1 MIHAVH
7 DPANV
12 HRRAIALGR
21 LLGWRRTILLRI
33 RNDPV
38 DVLCSPGHGNRKGK
52 PHVFL
57 SAGIHGDE
65 PAGVEALLSYFEQ
78 KPRWTT
84 EFTFTLVPLLNPWG
98 LRHNSRL
105 NEEGLDL
112 NRSFQQ
118 GDLPLIRELCALY
131 DRRGPFDLALL
142 LHEDYDACGIYLYET
157 GPSGEVGF
165 GEEILS
171 RVSSRCPVDPRD
183 RIEGRKH
190 RNGVLV
196 RPLRKKWFEK
206 VGLPEAAHLHFH
218 GCQRVFTI
226 ETPSEFDVGL
236 RVKAHM
242 EAIDAAL
249 SLLAANRPSA
259 DVRARALVA
268 PGRPKNAISAR
279 ALLPSSA
286 PAQNEENRSDQS
298 RSV

>member
-7 DPANV
+7 DPACI

-33 RNDPV
+33 GNDPV
-38 DVLCSPGHGNRKGK
+38 EVLCSRELGGRKGR

-78 KPRWTT
+78 KPRWVS
-84 EFTFTLVPLLNPWG
+84 EFSFTVVPLLNPWG

-105 NEEGLDL
+105 NEQGLDL
-112 NRSFQQ
+112 NRSFHRS
-118 GDLPLIRELCALY
+118 DLPLIRELHALY

-157 GPSGEVGF
+157 GRSGEAGF

-171 RVSSRCPVDPRD
+171 RVSSWCPVDPRD

-190 RNGVLV
+190 RNGILT
-196 RPLRKKWFEK
+196 RPLRKKWLEK
-206 VGLPEAAHLHFH
+206 IGLPEAAYLHFQ
-218 GCQRVFTI
+218 GCRRVFTI

-249 SLLAANRPSA
+249 ALLAAGRLPSG
-259 DVRARALVA
+259 D
-268 PGRPKNAISAR
+268 GRPRRVSSRRSQDVMSAR
-279 ALLPSSA
+279 APLPSTSPA
-286 PAQNEENRSDQS
+286 PNGES
-298 RSV
+298 RSGRSHSA

>member
-7 DPANV
+7 DPASI

-21 LLGWRRTILLRI
+21 LLGWRRAILLRI

-38 DVLCSPGHGNRKGK
+38 EALCSPRLRTGEGK
-52 PHVFL
+52 PRVLL

-65 PAGVEALLSYFEQ
+65 PAGVEALLSFFEQ
-78 KPRWTT
+78 KPHWIGQ
-84 EFTFTLVPLLNPWG
+84 FAFTLIPLLNPWG

-105 NEEGLDL
+105 NEQGIDL
-112 NRSFQQ
+112 NRSFHRT
-118 GDLPLIRELCALY
+118 DLPLIQELCALY
-131 DRRGPFDLALL
+131 ARRGPFSLALL

-157 GPSGEVGF
+157 GPSGEVRF

-171 RVSSRCPVDPRD
+171 RVSPWCPVDPRD

-190 RNGVLV
+190 RNGILA
-196 RPLRKKWFEK
+196 RPLRRKWFEK
-206 VGLPEAAHLHFH
+206 IGLPEAAHLHFA
-218 GCQRVFTI
+218 GCRRVFTI

-249 SLLAANRPSA
+249 GLLAASRPPV
-259 DVRARALVA
+259 DARASSLA
-268 PGRPKNAISAR
+268 SRRGKNAISSR
-279 ALLPSSA
+279 ASLLATSPA
-286 PAQNEENRSDQS
+286 PNGESRSDQS
-298 RSV
+298 RSA